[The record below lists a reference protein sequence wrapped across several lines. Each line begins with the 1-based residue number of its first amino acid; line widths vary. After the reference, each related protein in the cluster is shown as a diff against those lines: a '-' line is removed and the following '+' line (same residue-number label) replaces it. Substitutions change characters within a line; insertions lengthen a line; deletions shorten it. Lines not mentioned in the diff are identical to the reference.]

1 MSFWDLAPG
10 YPGILH
16 FRDNSPRADELGS
29 ATIKSSLMPKSRS
42 NRKPTFLWQA
52 VLIVLPVIALA
63 VMGSLSL
70 RQDRLLVEQQAR
82 AQAQEIADDLVA
94 RLWTALTNLPAATSR
109 VPANVVDPT
118 AAPSLAVRL
127 LLSATGEL
135 LDPSPIPDLIP
146 HPLDS
151 ASLDDRQAEL
161 WQTAR
166 EAEFREGDLTR
177 AAEAWEQFLQD
188 NPPETFAAAARLNLG
203 IVLSRQGRLD
213 SALGELA
220 RAVTNHSDAMLES
233 GLPLPTVAGLKWL
246 EAAAHLPELTVRAS
260 PDWLQLLCSNA
271 VVRPTLL
278 SVPLLNA
285 AAEADKKFGGRRTRS
300 WRDLWERHEQSRSL
314 VPAVRRQLFADEA
327 TIPLAPSRV
336 RPFEFRLF
344 WVGHES
350 AWLALTETNESANL
364 PVVCEPEEM
373 IAFVLQATIGRSR
386 NLPRYF
392 RVDVELAGRRL
403 TPVLWSRL
411 DVRQTASR
419 NAVAKPIFVTPN
431 GKILAQVD
439 PGAEAGLRT
448 VLPRVHS
455 NLRRT
460 LQGDLLATARKTV
473 GSTEALR
480 IGVYLQDRAQL
491 FAQQRTRSLWFGGLI
506 AVTAVVALVGLATAW
521 RAFARQLR
529 LNEMKSNFVSSV
541 SHELR
546 APIASVRLL
555 AESLER
561 GTVADP
567 GRQAEYFK
575 LIVQE
580 CRRLGAL
587 ITNVLDFSRIDQGRK
602 QYEFEPT
609 DLTALV
615 QQTVQLM
622 EPYAAERQV
631 GLQVSLDPSSLVTR
645 HSSLNLDGRALQQ
658 ALVNL
663 LDNAIKHAPAATTVT
678 VGLESDQANAERGMR
693 NAEPGGRRSEVG
705 SRRSEA
711 GSRKAERGTRNAEL
725 ETRNSEFETSTS
737 RLATRSEPEIPGRI
751 LIWVEDSGA
760 GIPPEEH
767 ARIFEPFYRRG
778 SELRRETQGV
788 GIGLTIVKHV
798 VEAHGGRVTVRSAV
812 GQGSRFTIE
821 LPANPN
827 ARGET
832 SSSPD

>member
-1 MSFWDLAPG
+1 MPAAWLSELTAEQKELWDTARAAEG
-10 YPGILH
+10 AQ
-16 FRDNSPRADELGS
+16 RSADEFREAVQAFLKSEPPAAAKANAELALLTLELGTTSGFEAAS
-29 ATIKSSLMPKSRS
+29 ASFPSDVR
-42 NRKPTFLWQA
+42 PT
-52 VLIVLPVIALA
+52 A
-63 VMGSLSL
+63 VMRQL
-70 RQDRLLVEQQAR
+70 RRTMLGDPNWRVDRLLQFAR
-82 AQAQEIADDLVA
+82 
-94 RLWTALTNLPAATSR
+94 RS
-109 VPANVVDPT
+109 
-118 AAPSLAVRL
+118 
-127 LLSATGEL
+127 
-135 LDPSPIPDLIP
+135 DLI
-146 HPLDS
+146 S
-151 ASLDDRQAEL
+151 S
-161 WQTAR
+161 
-166 EAEFREGDLTR
+166 
-177 AAEAWEQFLQD
+177 
-188 NPPETFAAAARLNLG
+188 
-203 IVLSRQGRLD
+203 
-213 SALGELA
+213 
-220 RAVTNHSDAMLES
+220 ES
-233 GLPLPTVAGLKWL
+233 GLPLAAVALARAFR
-246 EAAAHLPELTVRAS
+246 EAEATG
-260 PDWLQLLCSNA
+260 
-271 VVRPTLL
+271 
-278 SVPLLNA
+278 LNA
-285 AAEADKKFGGRRTRS
+285 ALFDELTRQIS
-300 WRDLWERHEQSRSL
+300 
-314 VPAVRRQLFADEA
+314 A
-327 TIPLAPSRV
+327 APSMLIPHFLDAADGLAAGPV
-336 RPFEFRLF
+336 AYARPGVQALRDRWTNQERLRALTRHVQSLLRALGATTNSL
-344 WVGHES
+344 WLNSGGLR
-350 AWLALTETNESANL
+350 WLAILTPGELTTPDSANRQTPVGRTTEISFYPKAAVQRAVTEALNRAAVSL
-364 PVVCEPEEM
+364 PPY
-373 IAFVLQATIGRSR
+373 LQIRLAIEGESLSFPPYLLMRPGFEGRSP
-386 NLPRYF
+386 LEMS
-392 RVDVELAGRRL
+392 VGDGRRL
-403 TPVLWSRL
+403 S
-411 DVRQTASR
+411 
-419 NAVAKPIFVTPN
+419 AV
-431 GKILAQVD
+431 
-439 PGAEAGLRT
+439 PGGAPSTLFAREAGQL
-448 VLPRVHS
+448 VLPRQDVENAKGQS
-455 NLRRT
+455 PAESVETLPDRPRFTLELRLTDPAR
-460 LQGDLLATARKTV
+460 LYASARQRALL
-473 GSTEALR
+473 
-480 IGVYLQDRAQL
+480 
-491 FAQQRTRSLWFGGLI
+491 FGGLI
-506 AVTAVVALVGLATAW
+506 VAAAATSLVGLGAAR